1 MFDECHPDTVFECN
15 ANTFSIT
22 EAERNT
28 GGLTQ
33 SIYHAKNIASSGAN
47 NGDSAVYA
55 VDSSVLGL

>member
-33 SIYHAKNIASSGAN
+33 SIYHAKNIASSGQTIVTVR
-47 NGDSAVYA
+47 SMPWIR
-55 VDSSVLGL
+55 LF